1 MFGVRDGLVRKCL
14 SNFLRLL
21 FHFQQAWDGN
31 SERRNNAKRC
41 EFGVLPATRRM
52 RSVASLAFS
61 KTGVYSELG
70 ERNNAK
76 RCEIETLC
84 FQIRVS
90 PTC

>member
-1 MFGVRDGLVRKCL
+1 M
-14 SNFLRLL
+14 
-21 FHFQQAWDGN
+21 AN

-84 FQIRVS
+84 PIPFPQPGTLVNLFYN
-90 PTC
+90 

>member
-1 MFGVRDGLVRKCL
+1 M
-14 SNFLRLL
+14 
-21 FHFQQAWDGN
+21 AN

-84 FQIRVS
+84 FQIRF
-90 PTC
+90 PQLGTLNLFYN